1 MRLCGRVMAALLG
14 AAPAVLASS
23 IRDEISVDRTQST
36 AQNPR
41 AGSVSNLLG
50 ANFDVGDDWVV
61 SGTAVVTLEDA
72 TPGPVRATFRDT
84 GGTVTAFSLGADW
97 DLTDRFT
104 ASARVSAS
112 PESTTRSTATL
123 TVERNGRAVQ
133 AAAPVDVTGSS
144 RTVEFLADYD
154 SGGTSD
160 LEWAFGGALGLT
172 RDSTFQ

>member
-1 MRLCGRVMAALLG
+1 MAALLG

-97 DLTDRFT
+97 DLTEAAAGRLGMKQAGIVT
-104 ASARVSAS
+104 LGSAS
-112 PESTTRSTATL
+112 LPTRH
-123 TVERNGRAVQ
+123 
-133 AAAPVDVTGSS
+133 
-144 RTVEFLADYD
+144 
-154 SGGTSD
+154 
-160 LEWAFGGALGLT
+160 
-172 RDSTFQ
+172 